1 MDSSSLRI
9 TVAYCA
15 PGVEDISEVQVRPG
29 ATVREAIEAA
39 QICVRRPELK
49 DAVDPGIWGRRCSL
63 DQLLADGD
71 RVELYR
77 PLTIDPKEGRRL
89 RGKRRAAPSLS
100 RAPAGG
106 GREATGG
113 ERVGADLRRKRDAK
127 N

>member
-77 PLTIDPKEGRRL
+77 PLTIDPKEGRRA
-89 RGKRRAAPSLS
+89 R
-100 RAPAGG
+100 
-106 GREATGG
+106 
-113 ERVGADLRRKRDAK
+113 ADLRRKQNAK